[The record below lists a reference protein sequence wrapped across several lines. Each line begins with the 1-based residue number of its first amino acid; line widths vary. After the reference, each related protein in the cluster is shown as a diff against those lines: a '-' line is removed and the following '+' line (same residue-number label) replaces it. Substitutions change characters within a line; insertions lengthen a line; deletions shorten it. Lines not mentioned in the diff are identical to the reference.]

1 MPVFLS
7 KDATIEVSFLVSS
20 SVLPS
25 CILLASQ
32 VKMSGILHS
41 AFPFFC
47 GPGEL
52 WLCQSEARC
61 WGEDYATTGSPLS
74 WFWPILLILQ
84 APGI

>member
-7 KDATIEVSFLVSS
+7 KDATIEVSILVSS

-61 WGEDYATTGSPLS
+61 
-74 WFWPILLILQ
+74 
-84 APGI
+84 

>member
-1 MPVFLS
+1 MLYQMETLDYKARERAGVTIPMIGSPMPVFLS

-25 CILLASQ
+25 CILIASQ

-41 AFPFFC
+41 AIPFFC

-61 WGEDYATTGSPLS
+61 
-74 WFWPILLILQ
+74 
-84 APGI
+84 